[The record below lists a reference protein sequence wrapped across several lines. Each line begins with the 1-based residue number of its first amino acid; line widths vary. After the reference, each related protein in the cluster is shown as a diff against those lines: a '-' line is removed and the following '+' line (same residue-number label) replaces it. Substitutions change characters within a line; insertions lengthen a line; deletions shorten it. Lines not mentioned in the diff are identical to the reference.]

1 VYLVAP
7 AKNPP
12 MPAYNVPA
20 GHSRQGSGAGGPR
33 RSYRNVRA
41 SAVAEG
47 TPFPEGPQGR
57 LWGGLL
63 SSSARAGLLPGCLS
77 ARCRVDS
84 IERESRL
91 FELNFG
97 TKFSSPRCE
106 WGGAGVYG
114 CVYPCVNVARFVV
127 EPNEST
133 IPMPLC
139 VNE

>member
-1 VYLVAP
+1 
-7 AKNPP
+7 

-20 GHSRQGSGAGGPR
+20 GHSRQGHLLVSGAGGPR

-77 ARCRVDS
+77 VLRDFRPGLS
-84 IERESRL
+84 PTSEREGER
-91 FELNFG
+91 E
-97 TKFSSPRCE
+97 
-106 WGGAGVYG
+106 
-114 CVYPCVNVARFVV
+114 RFID
-127 EPNEST
+127 NQ
-133 IPMPLC
+133 
-139 VNE
+139 